1 VEFDAV
7 LLDVGGVLLLPD
19 PAVTGAALREA
30 GVAHRDDAL
39 AWAHY
44 GGVAALDAA
53 AGDWP
58 QGGAPG
64 PYLEGFVRAAG
75 VADEQVAPAI
85 DALRAV
91 FTAPA
96 IDVWARLTPWARDG
110 LAALGAL
117 DRPVAVVS
125 NADGTV
131 EAQMHRHRL
140 AQVGPGPGLAV
151 AAIVDSAVVGVAK
164 PDPAVFAPAL
174 EALARTGGALLLRG
188 RHRHLRRRGRAGGGH
203 DLHPPRPVGHLHA
216 GRPSPRPHPR
226 RRLVRLTPASSSQ
239 STRMIA

>member
-1 VEFDAV
+1 MEFDAV
-7 LLDVGGVLLLPD
+7 LLDVGGVLLLPH

-30 GVAHRDDAL
+30 EVAHRDEAL

-58 QGGAPG
+58 QGGAPS
-64 PYLEGFVRAAG
+64 PYLQGFVRAAG
-75 VADEQVAPAI
+75 VADEQVDIAVT
-85 DALRAV
+85 ALRAV
-91 FTAPA
+91 FAQPA
-96 IDVWARLTPWARDG
+96 IDVWAQLTPWARNG
-110 LAALGAL
+110 LEALGGH

-164 PDPAVFAPAL
+164 PDPAVFTPAL
-174 EALARTGGALLLRG
+174 QALAVPAERCCYVGDTVTFDVAGARAAGMACIHLDPLGACTQGDHPHART
-188 RHRHLRRRGRAGGGH
+188 
-203 DLHPPRPVGHLHA
+203 
-216 GRPSPRPHPR
+216 
-226 RRLVRLTPASSSQ
+226 LVDAW
-239 STRMIA
+239 

>member
-140 AQVGPGPGLAV
+140 AQVGPGPGLDV

-174 EALARTGGALLLRG
+174 RALDVPAERCCYVGDTVTFDVAGARAAGMTCIHLDPLGTCAQDDHPHART
-188 RHRHLRRRGRAGGGH
+188 
-203 DLHPPRPVGHLHA
+203 
-216 GRPSPRPHPR
+216 
-226 RRLVRLTPASSSQ
+226 LVDAW
-239 STRMIA
+239 

>member
-1 VEFDAV
+1 M

-30 GVAHRDDAL
+30 EVAHRDTAL

-53 AGDWP
+53 TGAWP

-64 PYLEGFVRAAG
+64 PYLQGFLRSAEVP
-75 VADEQVAPAI
+75 DEQVGLAT
-85 DALRAV
+85 DALHAV
-91 FTAPA
+91 FSRPA
-96 IDVWARLTPWARDG
+96 IDVWSQLTPWARDG
-110 LAALGAL
+110 LTALGGSQ
-117 DRPVAVVS
+117 RPVAVVS

-164 PDPAVFAPAL
+164 PDPAIFTPAL
-174 EALARTGGALLLRG
+174 RALDVPADRCCYVGDTVTFDVAGARAAGMACL
-188 RHRHLRRRGRAGGGH
+188 HLDPLGSCTQ
-203 DLHPPRPVGHLHA
+203 DDHPHI
-216 GRPSPRPHPR
+216 
-226 RRLVRLTPASSSQ
+226 
-239 STRMIA
+239 STLADAW

>member
-19 PAVTGAALREA
+19 PAVTGAALRGA

-64 PYLEGFVRAAG
+64 PYLQGFIRAAG
-75 VADEQVAPAI
+75 VADDQVPTAVE
-85 DALRAV
+85 ALHEV

-96 IDVWARLTPWARDG
+96 IDVWARLTPWAHDG
-110 LAALGAL
+110 LAALGTL

-140 AQVGPGPGLAV
+140 AQVGPGPGLDV

-174 EALARTGGALLLRG
+174 RALDVPAERCCYVGDTVTFDVAGARAAGMACIHLDPLGACTQDDHPHARTLLE
-188 RHRHLRRRGRAGGGH
+188 AW
-203 DLHPPRPVGHLHA
+203 
-216 GRPSPRPHPR
+216 
-226 RRLVRLTPASSSQ
+226 
-239 STRMIA
+239 